1 MCINQHMEIVCFS
14 SLKVTNIQGSILA
27 RSRLVGCG
35 GGRRTFT
42 GEKLGGEFHLGQ
54 SQGKYVGEAAAD
66 FGGESTRKLVLG
78 EDIHLGEIR
87 GRCVLLRWDGY

>member
-1 MCINQHMEIVCFS
+1 MEIVCFS

-54 SQGKYVGEAAAD
+54 SQGKYVGEAADD
-66 FGGESTRKLVLG
+66 FGGERMIG
-78 EDIHLGEIR
+78 EDIHPGEIR
-87 GRCVLLRWDGY
+87 GRWVLLDGQGWILDRDGY